1 MKENKNQKLIK
12 DSAMFA
18 TINKVLDHNSIK
30 IIESLQRR
38 NKLTAPLSPLSTG
51 KESVV
56 FEAECDIN
64 INTKFIDEN
73 VNSLPCIVKIFKTS
87 TMFFKNRQKYIENER
102 RFTNFCSTNSR
113 KLIKLWAEKEV
124 RNYKRLNNAGI
135 PSPRPIYLKKNVL
148 IIEMIKYSQLYNVK
162 NSHQPAIQLKH
173 GIKLISTNEE
183 KYILY
188 NQTIQ
193 LLTDIYQKANLVHAD
208 FSEYNIL
215 INENKKLYIID
226 VGQSIDITHENA
238 FYFLITDIC
247 NINHFYASNGVNVIS
262 ENEIF
267 KTITTLKLP
276 SCLNGIKLN
285 KNSYIPV
292 GLSDIANFEDVKL
305 FIDSDS
311 IISSESD
318 NIPITTEDIDSESDL
333 NWKKDC
339 KQNKTL
345 IKKLQNTQL
354 FKKLQKQ
361 RIKEANRERR
371 KNRVI
376 KEKLFNKKFK

>member
-1 MKENKNQKLIK
+1 MKENKSQKLIK

-56 FEAECDIN
+56 FESICNIN
-64 INTKFIDEN
+64 INTKFITEN
-73 VNSLPCIVKIFKTS
+73 VNSLPCIIKIFKTS

-135 PSPRPIYLKKNVL
+135 SSPRPIYLKKNVL
-148 IIEMIKYSQLYNVK
+148 IIEMIKYSELQSTESNHK
-162 NSHQPAIQLKH
+162 PAIQLKH
-173 GIKLISTNEE
+173 GIKSISNNEE
-183 KYILY
+183 KNILY

-247 NINHFYASNGVNVIS
+247 NINHFYTSNGVNVIS

-267 KTITTLKLP
+267 KTITNLKLP
-276 SCLNGIKLN
+276 SCLNGIKLD
-285 KNSYIPV
+285 KNSYIPT
-292 GLSDIANFEDVKL
+292 GLSNIANFEDVTL

-311 IISSESD
+311 KSTT
-318 NIPITTEDIDSESDL
+318 TTEDIDSESNL
-333 NWKKDC
+333 SWKEDY
-339 KQNKTL
+339 KQSKALT
-345 IKKLQNTQL
+345 KKLQNTQL

-361 RIKEANRERR
+361 RVKEANRERR

-376 KEKLFNKKFK
+376 KEKLFNKKPK

>member
-56 FEAECDIN
+56 FEAVCDIN

-371 KNRVI
+371 KNRVM